1 MTAEPRPTGD
11 GPAAGRHELAKERI
25 RNADRINL
33 LRLWGVSV
41 FFLLFLVLGGFLRL
55 PAWRGN
61 LGLFAIYWSLT
72 VAVFLASRRF
82 GPVAPFTTLTIGL
95 LDVPMAFFLQ
105 WATLATS
112 PSASGVAGFTVG
124 VYVLLVILSA
134 LSLQKRYILFTATI
148 GAAFEILLQHFA
160 GVSAGAMMSTVILLG
175 LAASACSYSC
185 RRLVELVERV
195 ESAERQRA
203 ELGLRQSEDHFRA
216 LIENASDIFTVI
228 TPDGT
233 IRYQSPSVEWV
244 LEYGREGF
252 VGRQVFEFIHPDDLA
267 AARAAMETM
276 FAGRATT
283 RSVELRLRHR
293 NGSWRPF
300 EVVAKASLDKAGQS
314 IAILTSRDLSE
325 RRRVE
330 EQLRQSQRMEAV
342 GQLAGGI
349 AHDFNNMLTV
359 ILGRSDLLLT
369 ELGATQER
377 QRSAVELIRGTAAR
391 AASLTHQILAF
402 SRKQVLQPK
411 VLELNDQVAGL
422 EEMLRRLIGEHITL
436 STELRPDSGSI
447 WADPGQIEQ
456 VIMNLV
462 VNARDAMASGGSLTI
477 ETDQAELGEEVT
489 RQQGDLAP
497 ETYAALVVRDT
508 GVGMDAATL
517 ARAFE
522 PFFTTKPMGK
532 GTGLGLSTVYGI
544 VKQSGGH
551 IEATSSPGEGTQFTI
566 YLPRVNDRS
575 EAEAVPGR
583 PTTRGSVSCGSYQ
596 GTTPDT
602 A

>member
-11 GPAAGRHELAKERI
+11 DSAAGRHELAKERI

-41 FFLLFLVLGGFLRL
+41 FFLLFLLLGGFLRL
-55 PAWRGN
+55 PAWKGN

-72 VAVFLASRRF
+72 VAVFWASRRF

-203 ELGLRQSEDHFRA
+203 ELGLRQSEDQFRA

-228 TPDGT
+228 TPDRT
-233 IRYQSPSVEWV
+233 IRYQSPSIEWV

-267 AARAAMETM
+267 AARVAMETM
-276 FAGRATT
+276 FAGRART

-377 QRSAVELIRGTAAR
+377 QRRG
-391 AASLTHQILAF
+391 
-402 SRKQVLQPK
+402 
-411 VLELNDQVAGL
+411 
-422 EEMLRRLIGEHITL
+422 
-436 STELRPDSGSI
+436 
-447 WADPGQIEQ
+447 
-456 VIMNLV
+456 
-462 VNARDAMASGGSLTI
+462 
-477 ETDQAELGEEVT
+477 
-489 RQQGDLAP
+489 
-497 ETYAALVVRDT
+497 AL
-508 GVGMDAATL
+508 
-517 ARAFE
+517 
-522 PFFTTKPMGK
+522 
-532 GTGLGLSTVYGI
+532 
-544 VKQSGGH
+544 
-551 IEATSSPGEGTQFTI
+551 
-566 YLPRVNDRS
+566 
-575 EAEAVPGR
+575 
-583 PTTRGSVSCGSYQ
+583 
-596 GTTPDT
+596 
-602 A
+602 